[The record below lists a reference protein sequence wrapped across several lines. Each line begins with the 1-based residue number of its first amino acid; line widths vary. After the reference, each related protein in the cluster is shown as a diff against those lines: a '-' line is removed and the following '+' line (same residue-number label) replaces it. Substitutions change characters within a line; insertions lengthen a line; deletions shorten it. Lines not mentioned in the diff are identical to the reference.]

1 MSKFSKL
8 SIFAIV
14 LAIAVGF
21 AFSISPVQ
29 AMEGE
34 MVYLRVSHRINGRAL
49 GLDKELPVDIWVN
62 DAPFLVGVTF
72 GTSARF
78 EVPAGGYSVE
88 IYFAGSDPMEVDPIM
103 SLDAMLEGG
112 AKVDLTATL
121 GAGKTPTLRAVV
133 R

>member
-29 AMEGE
+29 AGGHL
-34 MVYLRVSHRINGRAL
+34 VDLRVSHRINGRAL
-49 GLDKELPVDIWVN
+49 GADKDLAVDIWVN
-62 DAPFLVGVTF
+62 GEPFLVGVTF
-72 GTSARF
+72 GASASD
-78 EVPAGGYSVE
+78 EVLPGEYSVE
-88 IYFAGSDPMEVDPIM
+88 IFFAGSDPKEDEPIM
-103 SLDAMLEGG
+103 SLDAMLEAGS
-112 AKVDLTATL
+112 KVDLIATL

>member
-8 SIFAIV
+8 SIFAVVI
-14 LAIAVGF
+14 AIAVGF

-29 AMEGE
+29 ADGHE
-34 MVYLRVSHRINGRAL
+34 VYLRVSHRINGRAL

-62 DAPFLVGVTF
+62 GEPFLESVPF

-78 EVPAGGYSVE
+78 EVPAGQYNIK
-88 IYFAGSDPMEVDPIM
+88 IYLAGSNPAEVSPIM
-103 SLDAMLEGG
+103 SLSAFLEGG
-112 AKVDLTATL
+112 LKVDLTATL
-121 GAGKTPTLRAVV
+121 GEGKAPVLRAVV

>member
-14 LAIAVGF
+14 IAIVVGF

-29 AMEGE
+29 ANGE

-62 DAPFLVGVTF
+62 GEPFLTSVPF

-78 EVPAGGYSVE
+78 EVPAGQYNIK
-88 IYFAGSDPMEVDPIM
+88 IYLAGSNPADVDPIM
-103 SLDAMLEGG
+103 SLSAFLEGG
-112 AKVDLTATL
+112 LKVDLTATL
-121 GAGKTPTLRAVV
+121 GAGKAPILRAVV